1 MKLSIETLAA
11 NGGFV
16 SKRAVEKEIGWQHEG
31 QEFKAIVN
39 VLPMSYVTV
48 RSDHFARQIQG
59 DALAARI
66 ACCIVDEEGA
76 PVFTVGDVTGEA
88 DPERGPMSR
97 ELTNEL
103 LRVIGEVSGLGK
115 ALASSTTKKKSG
127 TNSSS
132 QASAA
137 GRSRKPKS
145 ASATPNT
152 STG

>member
-11 NGGFV
+11 HGGFV
-16 SKRAVEKEIGWQHEG
+16 PKRAVEKEITLEHDG
-31 QEFKAIVN
+31 QEFKATVN

-48 RSDHFARQIQG
+48 RSDHFARQVQG

-66 ACCIVDEEGA
+66 ACCIVNEEGK

-88 DPERGPMSR
+88 DPERGPISR
-97 ELTNEL
+97 GLTNEL
-103 LRVIGEVSGLGK
+103 LRVIGEVSNLGK
-115 ALASSTTKKKSG
+115 APANSTTKKKSG
-127 TNSSS
+127 TSSS
-132 QASAA
+132 SRASAA

-152 STG
+152 SAG